1 MPPGIEETKRE
12 TAIANRVLA
21 ELGLATGALAA
32 LGHASMRV
40 PNDPDKFVVKGRGYK
55 IDALSRMRPEDMV
68 VCDLDGNK
76 VDGPPDIGQC
86 FEVKIHSTIYKSHPE
101 VNGAV
106 HVHPRFTVM
115 LSVQQARIVP
125 MCAEG
130 VLMVRNPLPLYDR
143 MRMISTEEEGMELAN
158 IMGESSGI
166 LLRGHGA
173 VTVGSSVDQ
182 AVMNMLGLE
191 EQAKMNWYAR
201 CAFGPDYQ
209 GIPEA
214 MVDDTIDFLTNPTW
228 MDLPHLKG
236 NLTTNQVN
244 GVWNHYSE
252 LVSRDM

>member
-1 MPPGIEETKRE
+1 MVWGIEETKRE

-21 ELGLATGALAA
+21 EVGLATGALAA

-40 PNDPDKFVVKGRGYK
+40 PSDPDKFVVKGRGYP
-55 IDALSRMRPEDMV
+55 IDALSRMRPDDMV

-76 VDGPPDIGQC
+76 IDGPENIGQC

-101 VNGAV
+101 VNGVV
-106 HVHPRFTVM
+106 HVHPRYTVM

-125 MCAEG
+125 MCPEG
-130 VLMVRNPLPLYDR
+130 VMMVRNPLPLYNH
-143 MRMISTEEEGMELAN
+143 MRMISTEEEGMEVAN
-158 IMGESSGI
+158 TMAASPGI

-173 VTVGSSVDQ
+173 VTAAASVDQ

-209 GIPEA
+209 SIPDEL
-214 MVDDTIDFLTNPTW
+214 VDDMIDFLVNPTW
-228 MDLPHLKG
+228 LELPHLKG
-236 NLTTNQVN
+236 NLSTNVVN

-252 LVSRDM
+252 LVSRDI